1 MSSGINF
8 AYRLNEALDSAN
20 KVCIPQGYTVRTN
33 HPQIDPKKPVLL
45 SLIYPDKAVRNIG
58 VVHLVRLEGD
68 RWDLTPAEDLAKTTE
83 EIAQAILARIQR
95 FFEAEK
101 AGLYIDEN
109 GTIFDFNNIDVRV
122 HQDLS
127 FSVKGHMVTLSGSK
141 IPLSLLKSEGIIVFK
156 EAAHGETEL
165 VDESDKRLHK
175 GVYIDVE
182 GNLYR
187 K

>member
-8 AYRLNEALDSAN
+8 ADRLSQALEKAN
-20 KVCIPQGYTVRTN
+20 QVCASKGYTVSAP
-33 HPQIDPKKPVLL
+33 HPFMGSKKPVLL
-45 SLIYPDKAVRNIG
+45 SLTYPDQTVRNIG
-58 VVHLVRLEGD
+58 VIHLVRLEGD
-68 RWDLTPAEDLAKTTE
+68 HWDLTPAENLAKQTE
-83 EIAQAILARIQR
+83 EIVQAILARIQR

-101 AGLYIDEN
+101 ANLYIDEN
-109 GTIFDFNNIDVRV
+109 GTIFNFNNLDVRV

-127 FSVKGHMVTLSGSK
+127 FSIKGRMVTLSGDK

-156 EAAHGETEL
+156 EADHGETEL
-165 VDESDKRLHK
+165 VDEFDKRVHK
-175 GVYIDVE
+175 GVFIDIE